1 MHSVAEVL
9 APEFERS
16 WHEAVAIVQEVVF
29 QLGDAVALPAPGDL
43 LFNDDGS
50 LSLGFASEES
60 GSPVTAL
67 ATLLEA
73 LIDGAD
79 APVGLRTL
87 VSENTGPRP
96 AHATAASFA
105 SALAF
110 YERPARQNDLR
121 AVLGRLEA
129 GATAHN
135 PDVDV
140 ERLREKLNV
149 PKQKDAES
157 KGRSHRFSR
166 KQAAAAG
173 VAAVL
178 LAGSAAAVRSPRV
191 SHTGGAIVDAGH
203 RASAWLQAEL
213 NSLAS
218 PSNAGEPATGDVS
231 PEAEAGTAAPAKPRS
246 GSRPVLEAAAD
257 VGNVAAGG
265 SSFRSQGSASASPIP
280 VEGGSFVR
288 DLPHTDLAR
297 MPLPVIPLR
306 ERPEPAWGEG
316 IPSPRIYGASDTRVK
331 PAILLRQQLP
341 TVPSPTRRTGY
352 FDLVVDEQG
361 VVESV
366 SLDSPTLS
374 YYDKMLVAAAK
385 AWRFAP
391 ASLDGQPVR
400 FRVRIPINVTGPR

>member
-306 ERPEPAWGEG
+306 ERPEPARGG
-316 IPSPRIYGASDTRVK
+316 GLPSPRI
-331 PAILLRQQLP
+331 
-341 TVPSPTRRTGY
+341 
-352 FDLVVDEQG
+352 
-361 VVESV
+361 
-366 SLDSPTLS
+366 
-374 YYDKMLVAAAK
+374 
-385 AWRFAP
+385 
-391 ASLDGQPVR
+391 
-400 FRVRIPINVTGPR
+400 